1 MYSIDSDI
9 SSQFGRITRRSCFRS
24 TLFGLGSLSL
34 SGLLRAESAAGI
46 RGSRKAVINV
56 HLDGG
61 PPHQDMIDLKPNAP
75 AEVRG
80 EFQGIQTNLP
90 GFRVCELMPMLAQ
103 RADKWAFIRSLV
115 GSADAHDAF
124 QCQSGFTEKDL
135 KPLGGRPAMGSVV
148 SLLQGSNADESPA
161 FVDMMQGRP
170 LVRNSARPG
179 FLGQSYKPFRPDISA
194 MFTRVLEPGMVKELA
209 AQGMEHATQ
218 LTLPD
223 GLSNERVFDRIRL
236 RSQLAELQRGLE
248 KSVETASIDD
258 FSRQAVQ
265 MLTSGRFA
273 RALDLSLEDS
283 DVLERYTVRNPDLT
297 KPVSTSEGAESV
309 KKFLMAR
316 RLVEAGVR
324 CVSLSLSD
332 FDTHSDNF
340 PRMRRLLP
348 LLDHGLAALI
358 DDLEQRE
365 MLDDVTI
372 VVWGE
377 FGRTP
382 KIDTKTGGRHHWPK
396 VGMAMLAGGGIKA
409 GQVIGSTDKDGGAAV
424 SRPVH
429 VQEVFA
435 TLYHNLGIDPET
447 TILEDPTGRP
457 QPLLQFSR
465 PIAELI

>member
-1 MYSIDSDI
+1 MYHHDFNGYPPSRRFS
-9 SSQFGRITRRSCFRS
+9 RRSCLK
-24 TLFGLGSLSL
+24 TGLFGLGGLNFVS
-34 SGLLRAESAAGI
+34 LLRAEAGSGI
-46 RGSRKAVINV
+46 KNARKAVINV

-61 PPHQDMIDLKPNAP
+61 PPHQDMIDLKPDAP
-75 AEVRG
+75 DGVRG
-80 EFQGIQTNLP
+80 EFRGIQTRIP
-90 GFRVCELMPMLAQ
+90 GFSVCELMPQLAQ

-148 SLLQGSNADESPA
+148 SKLQGSTQDDAPS

-179 FLGQSYKPFRPDISA
+179 FLGQSYKPFRPDLSA
-194 MFTRVLEPGMVKELA
+194 MFTRVLEPGMVKELEA
-209 AQGMEHATQ
+209 RGMEHATQ

-223 GLSNERVFDRIRL
+223 GLTNQRVFERFRL
-236 RSQLAELQRGLE
+236 HGLLGQMQKSLNQAAETVSMDE
-248 KSVETASIDD
+248 
-258 FSRQAVQ
+258 FSRQAVE
-265 MLTSGRFA
+265 MLTSGKFA
-273 RALDLSLEDS
+273 QAMDLSQEDPA
-283 DVLERYTVRNPDLT
+283 VLDRYTIKNAGLIEPY
-297 KPVSTSEGAESV
+297 KTSEGAESV
-309 KKFLMAR
+309 KKFLLAR
-316 RLVEAGVR
+316 RLVQAGVR

-348 LLDHGLAALI
+348 ILDHGLAALI
-358 DDLEQRE
+358 DDLIEND
-365 MLDDVTI
+365 MLDDVSI

-382 KIDTKTGGRHHWPK
+382 KIDTQTGGRHHWPR
-396 VGMAMLAGGGIKA
+396 VGMAMLAGGGIRA

-435 TLYHNLGIDPET
+435 TLYHNLGIDPQT
-447 TILEDPTGRP
+447 TILSDSTGRP
-457 QPLLQFSR
+457 QPLLQFDQ

>member
-1 MYSIDSDI
+1 MFWIPGKQVKDSD
-9 SSQFGRITRRSCFRS
+9 QFSRRSC
-24 TLFGLGSLSL
+24 LKAGLIGF
-34 SGLLRAESAAGI
+34 SGLNLATLLRAESDLGV
-46 RGSRKAVINV
+46 RSSRKAVINV

-61 PPHQDMIDLKPNAP
+61 PPHQDMIDLKPDAP
-75 AEVRG
+75 SEVRG
-80 EFQGIQTNLP
+80 EFRGIATSIP
-90 GFRVCELMPMLAQ
+90 GFEVCELMPQLAK
-103 RADKWAFIRSLV
+103 RAEKWAFIRSLV

-135 KPLGGRPAMGSVV
+135 KPIGGRPAMGSVV
-148 SLLQGSNADESPA
+148 SLIQGSTRDEAPA

-170 LVRNSARPG
+170 MVRNSARPG
-179 FLGQSYKPFRPDISA
+179 FLGQSYKPFRPDLSS

-209 AQGMEHATQ
+209 ARGMEHSTQ

-223 GLSNERVFDRIRL
+223 GLTNDRVFRRI
-236 RSQLAELQRGLE
+236 QLSGELQSCQQRLHDSDGTSAMDE
-248 KSVETASIDD
+248 
-258 FSRQAVQ
+258 FNRQAVS

-273 RALDLSLEDS
+273 RAMDLSLEDPRI
-283 DVLERYTVRNPDLT
+283 LERYTIRNPDLQ

-309 KKFLMAR
+309 KKFLLAR
-316 RLVEAGVR
+316 RLVQAGVR
-324 CVSLSLSD
+324 CVSLSISD

-348 LLDHGLAALI
+348 IVDHGLAALI
-358 DDLEQRE
+358 DDLERLE

-372 VVWGE
+372 IVWGE

-382 KIDTKTGGRHHWPK
+382 KIDSKTGGRHHWPK
-396 VGMAMLAGGGIKA
+396 VGMAMMAGGGIRT
-409 GQVIGSTDKDGGAAV
+409 GQVIGSTDKDGASAV

-447 TILEDPTGRP
+447 TLLEDPTGRP
-457 QPLLQFSR
+457 QPLLQHSQ
-465 PIAELI
+465 PIRELI